1 MSKTLHVVRLM
12 AHERANEVRSE
23 DVDFVLAERLD
34 LSPSEFQLKQDL
46 VVTPEQEKQ
55 LVKDTKKLARGVS
68 PQYVL
73 GYSWFYGYKIKVA
86 PGVLI
91 PRFETEEL
99 VAWALKKL
107 QNGDKV
113 LDLGTGSGCILVAL
127 AQEAAKKQVTQLQLY
142 ASDITDSALRMSEE
156 NFLTYKLDVTVR
168 KANILI
174 GLEKFDW
181 IISNP
186 PYIKENEQGYM
197 DQNVLEN
204 EPREALFGGKDGL
217 AFYRRFAK
225 QVRDHLNSHG
235 QFLLEYGFSEQ
246 AELRQLLTDQLP
258 DFELEFR
265 NDMAGKPRMV
275 YGKWQK

>member
-1 MSKTLHVVRLM
+1 
-12 AHERANEVRSE
+12 
-23 DVDFVLAERLD
+23 
-34 LSPSEFQLKQDL
+34 
-46 VVTPEQEKQ
+46 
-55 LVKDTKKLARGVS
+55 
-68 PQYVL
+68 
-73 GYSWFYGYKIKVA
+73 
-86 PGVLI
+86 
-91 PRFETEEL
+91 
-99 VAWALKKL
+99 
-107 QNGDKV
+107 
-113 LDLGTGSGCILVAL
+113 
-127 AQEAAKKQVTQLQLY
+127 
-142 ASDITDSALRMSEE
+142 ALRMSEE

-246 AELRQLLTDQLP
+246 AELWQLLTDQLP